1 MMGSAGNVVRQAD
14 VDSFVVVAVI
24 RDAEEYVCNRC
35 ETVLG
40 DEDLGQPIGNSGALR
55 LWPERL
61 SAGCFLPST
70 VFIFP
75 GKRHAS
81 S

>member
-1 MMGSAGNVVRQAD
+1 MTAQCLSPEMSQPNVEGS
-14 VDSFVVVAVI
+14 
-24 RDAEEYVCNRC
+24 NRC